1 MFNFVQL
8 KFNKMEKNE
17 KPKFTVKE
25 VTGVE
30 QKSTAE
36 VEEKL
41 LKEHEQKLKAEEVDT
56 DAERVDTSSESSA
69 PAEEQKEIQQE
80 AEAPQADA
88 PGLEDKDILEYIKN
102 RYNKDIASVDD
113 LFSTQKENEELPEDV
128 QAFFKY
134 KKETGRGM
142 SDFLSLQ
149 KDYKE
154 LDDDKVLTD
163 YYSHIEEG
171 LDEIDV
177 QDLIEDKFGYDSELD
192 EERVVKK
199 KKLAKKRELSKARKF
214 FEEQKEQYKLPL
226 ESRGDVGS
234 KEQQEEY
241 NRYKSYMEESE
252 TQEEAR
258 KKRYE
263 WFVQK
268 TNEVFNQDFKGFEIS
283 VNDKKYTYKPG
294 DTTELRN
301 KQSDYTTFV
310 APFLDEKTGMMKDSK
325 GYHKAIAI
333 ASNPEKFARFFY
345 EQGKAEAID
354 DVSKK
359 SKNIDMVRKTPQT
372 FSKNGLKIR
381 AVGDTSSGRGLKIR
395 SIKKS

>member
-1 MFNFVQL
+1 
-8 KFNKMEKNE
+8 MENNE

-30 QKSTAE
+30 TKSTAQ
-36 VEEKL
+36 VEEEL
-41 LKEHEQKLKAEEVDT
+41 LKEHEEKFQAEESNSDV
-56 DAERVDTSSESSA
+56 ERVDASSEST
-69 PAEEQKEIQQE
+69 PPTEEQKEVHQE
-80 AEAPQADA
+80 EEASEASGT
-88 PGLEDKDILEYIKN
+88 GLEDKDILEYIKN

-149 KDYKE
+149 KDYAE

-177 QDLIEDKFGYDSELD
+177 QDLIDDKFGYDADLD
-192 EERVVKK
+192 EEKIVKK
-199 KKLAKKRELSKARKF
+199 KRLAKKRELSKARKF

-226 ESRGDVGS
+226 ESRGDVS
-234 KEQQEEY
+234 SNEQQEEY
-241 NRYKSYMEESE
+241 DRYKSYMEESE

-258 KKRYE
+258 KKRYD

-268 TNEVFNQDFKGFEIS
+268 TNEVFNQDFKGFDIS
-283 VNDKKYTYKPG
+283 VNDKTYTYKPG
-294 DTTELRN
+294 DTTELKN

-310 APFLDEKTGMMKDSK
+310 APFLDDKTGMMKDSK

-345 EQGKAEAID
+345 EQGKSEAID

-381 AVGDTSSGRGLKIR
+381 AVGDTSSGRGLRIK

>member
-1 MFNFVQL
+1 
-8 KFNKMEKNE
+8 MENNE

-30 QKSTAE
+30 TKSTAQ
-36 VEEKL
+36 VEEEL
-41 LKEHEQKLKAEEVDT
+41 LKEHEEKFQTEESNSDV
-56 DAERVDTSSESSA
+56 ERVDAGSESTP
-69 PAEEQKEIQQE
+69 PAEEQKEVHQE
-80 AEAPQADA
+80 EEASEASGT
-88 PGLEDKDILEYIKN
+88 GLEDKDILEYIKN

-149 KDYKE
+149 KDYAE

-177 QDLIEDKFGYDSELD
+177 QDLIDDKFGYDADLD
-192 EERVVKK
+192 EEKIVKK
-199 KKLAKKRELSKARKF
+199 KRLAKKRELSKARKF

-226 ESRGDVGS
+226 ESRGDVSS

-258 KKRYE
+258 KKRYD

-268 TNEVFNQDFKGFEIS
+268 TNEVFNQDFKGFDIS
-283 VNDKKYTYKPG
+283 VNDKTYTYKPG
-294 DTTELRN
+294 DTTELKN

-310 APFLDEKTGMMKDSK
+310 APFLDDKTGMMKDSK

-345 EQGKAEAID
+345 EQGKSEAID

-381 AVGDTSSGRGLKIR
+381 AVGDTSSGRGLRIK

>member
-1 MFNFVQL
+1 
-8 KFNKMEKNE
+8 MENNE

-30 QKSTAE
+30 TKSTAQ
-36 VEEKL
+36 VEEQL
-41 LKEHEQKLKAEEVDT
+41 LKEHEEKLQAEESNSDV
-56 DAERVDTSSESSA
+56 ERVDASSESTP
-69 PAEEQKEIQQE
+69 PAEEQKEIHQE
-80 AEAPQADA
+80 EKTSEASE

-149 KDYKE
+149 KDYAE

-171 LDEIDV
+171 LDDIDV
-177 QDLIEDKFGYDSELD
+177 QDLIDDKFGYDADLD
-192 EERVVKK
+192 EEKIVKK
-199 KKLAKKRELSKARKF
+199 KRLAKKRELSKARKF

-226 ESRGDVGS
+226 ESRGDVS
-234 KEQQEEY
+234 STEQQEEY

-258 KKRYE
+258 KKRYD

-268 TNEVFNQDFKGFEIS
+268 TNEVFSQDFKGFDIA
-283 VNDKKYTYKPG
+283 VNDKTYTYKPG
-294 DTTELRN
+294 ETTELKN

-310 APFLDEKTGMMKDSK
+310 APFLDDKTGMMKDSK

-345 EQGKAEAID
+345 EQGKSEAID

-359 SKNIDMVRKTPQT
+359 SKNIDMVRSTPQN

-381 AVGDTSSGRGLKIR
+381 AVGDTSSGRGLRIK

>member
-1 MFNFVQL
+1 
-8 KFNKMEKNE
+8 MENNE

-30 QKSTAE
+30 TKSTAQ
-36 VEEKL
+36 VEEEL
-41 LKEHEQKLKAEEVDT
+41 LKEHEEKFQAEESNSDV
-56 DAERVDTSSESSA
+56 ERVDASSESTP
-69 PAEEQKEIQQE
+69 PAEEQKEVHQE
-80 AEAPQADA
+80 EEASEASGT
-88 PGLEDKDILEYIKN
+88 GLEDKDILEYIKN

-149 KDYKE
+149 KDYAE

-177 QDLIEDKFGYDSELD
+177 QDLIDDKFGYDADLD
-192 EERVVKK
+192 EEKIVKK
-199 KKLAKKRELSKARKF
+199 KRLAKKRELSKARKF

-226 ESRGDVGS
+226 ESRGDVS
-234 KEQQEEY
+234 SNEQQEEY
-241 NRYKSYMEESE
+241 DRYKSYMEESE

-258 KKRYE
+258 KKRYD

-268 TNEVFNQDFKGFEIS
+268 TNEVFNQDFKGFDIS
-283 VNDKKYTYKPG
+283 VNDKTYTYKPG
-294 DTTELRN
+294 DTTELKN

-310 APFLDEKTGMMKDSK
+310 APFLDDKTGMMKDSK

-345 EQGKAEAID
+345 EQGKSEAID

-381 AVGDTSSGRGLKIR
+381 AVGDTSSGRGLRIK

>member
-1 MFNFVQL
+1 
-8 KFNKMEKNE
+8 MENNE

-30 QKSTAE
+30 TKSTAQ
-36 VEEKL
+36 VEEEL
-41 LKEHEQKLKAEEVDT
+41 LKEHEEKFQAEESNSDV
-56 DAERVDTSSESSA
+56 ERVDASSESTP
-69 PAEEQKEIQQE
+69 PAEEQKEVHQE
-80 AEAPQADA
+80 EEASEASGT
-88 PGLEDKDILEYIKN
+88 GLEDKDILEYIKN

-149 KDYKE
+149 KDYAE

-177 QDLIEDKFGYDSELD
+177 QDLIDDKFGYDADLD
-192 EERVVKK
+192 EEKIVKK
-199 KKLAKKRELSKARKF
+199 KRLAKKRELSKARKF

-226 ESRGDVGS
+226 ESRGDVS
-234 KEQQEEY
+234 SNEQQEEY
-241 NRYKSYMEESE
+241 DRYKSYMEESE
-252 TQEEAR
+252 TREEAR

-263 WFVQK
+263 
-268 TNEVFNQDFKGFEIS
+268 
-283 VNDKKYTYKPG
+283 
-294 DTTELRN
+294 
-301 KQSDYTTFV
+301 
-310 APFLDEKTGMMKDSK
+310 
-325 GYHKAIAI
+325 
-333 ASNPEKFARFFY
+333 
-345 EQGKAEAID
+345 QGKSEAID

-381 AVGDTSSGRGLKIR
+381 AVGDTSSGRGLRIK